1 MDNRGPRC
9 ARGMGGV
16 GEEPLSPSMAV
27 PSEEAEHHT
36 SPLSPR
42 RWQTSCHC
50 LQLWKAARPT
60 VQELGGALVMWK
72 LRATPLP
79 PMNWASDLGPRVGE
93 AQELPDGFSLLG
105 EDEED
110 EEDEEGKLTP
120 VRPGGLVAV
129 F

>member
-60 VQELGGALVMWK
+60 VQELGGSPGYVEA
-72 LRATPLP
+72 AGHP
-79 PMNWASDLGPRVGE
+79 PAPNELGI
-93 AQELPDGFSLLG
+93 
-105 EDEED
+105 
-110 EEDEEGKLTP
+110 
-120 VRPGGLVAV
+120 
-129 F
+129 